1 VRAVPLFILAWALA
15 AALFVAAS
23 ILAGTHETFPGDVWL
38 AQRIQDVESE
48 VFARALDWAEDS
60 ADLPIVVL
68 VCAMTITLLLRGR
81 DGLAAVILIIAV
93 LGRVLTTWILKEVIG
108 RPRPSADLLEFTS
121 QPSTLS
127 FPSGHAA
134 AAFVLYGLVF
144 YFASIYVRAAP
155 VRIAIQAACVV
166 LIIAVGLERIYVGHH
181 WPSDVLGGY
190 FHGALIVSAAIAV
203 HQFGRRARPQVTS
216 ARHHRFHVRRQH
228 KEQVVGRAREP

>member
-1 VRAVPLFILAWALA
+1 MLAWALA

-23 ILAGTHETFPGDVWL
+23 ILAGTHDTFPGDVWL
-38 AQRIQDVESE
+38 AQRLQEIDSQA
-48 VFARALDWAEDS
+48 FARLLDWSEDS

-68 VCAMTITLLLRGR
+68 VCTITATLLLRVR
-81 DGLAAVILIIAV
+81 DSLAAVILIIAV
-93 LGRVLTTWILKEVIG
+93 LGRVLTTWILKEAIG
-108 RPRPSADLLEFTS
+108 RPRPSADLLDFTS

-134 AAFVLYGLVF
+134 AAFVLYGLLF
-144 YFASIYVRAAP
+144 YFASIYIRAAP
-155 VRIAIQAACVV
+155 IRVAIQAACVV

-203 HQFGRRARPQVTS
+203 HQFGRRTRPEVTS
-216 ARHHRFHVRRQH
+216 ARPRRFHVRRQH
-228 KEQVVGRAREP
+228 SEQLGERAHEP